1 MTKEQMI
8 RDFDYK
14 DSVNYK
20 EVLDTFNALIAEG
33 KQADAKRLMGEHGGK
48 IAVLMK
54 YNYQVGNF

>member
-48 IAVLMK
+48 IAVLM
-54 YNYQVGNF
+54 